1 MKTAMAHIRAYTA
14 KSQFMMCTVF
24 LAVAVLSILFSA
36 TCFGKN
42 VVIDIDGKQ
51 TEVFMFAKDVE
62 GVLDQ
67 ADITL
72 HEQDEISA
80 NLYDK
85 AYHGQVLYVNRA
97 VPVKFDVNGQ
107 EAEFY
112 TTAGTVLDFLGENN
126 IALNEFD
133 MITPSVETEL
143 TRDMQIVLAKSEV
156 EYVVK
161 TEEIPFKT
169 VSVPNYQAD
178 AGSTTVKTEGENGLK
193 ETSYMRVWR
202 NGEVIH
208 ETVAEEKVVKTPVNQ
223 VVEYG
228 TVTAGISYRGGSVNR
243 ESITYSRMIPM
254 NATAYDLSYESC
266 GKRPGDR
273 GYGITASGMRAQRGV
288 VAVDPKVIPLGTK
301 LYIESADGSFVYGY
315 AVAGDT
321 GGAIKGNRVDLFMDS
336 YSECMQFGRR
346 TVNVYILD

>member
-1 MKTAMAHIRAYTA
+1 MKTAMAHIRACTA
-14 KSQFMMCTVF
+14 KSQFMVCTVF

-36 TCFGKN
+36 TCFGKSVVVDVDGEQTAVFVFANN
-42 VVIDIDGKQ
+42 V
-51 TEVFMFAKDVE
+51 EDVLE
-62 GVLDQ
+62 K
-67 ADITL
+67 ANITL

-80 NLYDK
+80 NLYDQ

-97 VPVKFDVNGQ
+97 VPVQFEVNGQ
-107 EAEFY
+107 QTNLY
-112 TTAGTVLDFLGENN
+112 TTAETVSDFLGENN
-126 IALNEFD
+126 ITLNEFD
-133 MITPSVETEL
+133 MVTPSLGTTL
-143 TRDMQIVLAKSEV
+143 KKNSQIVLAKAEV
-156 EYVVK
+156 EVVTT

-169 VSVPNYQAD
+169 VSVPNYEAD

-208 ETVAEEKVVKTPVNQ
+208 ETVAEEKVVKAPVNQ

-228 TVTAGISYRGGSVNR
+228 TVTAGISYRGGSIDR

-254 NATAYDLSYESC
+254 TATAYDLSYESC

-288 VAVDPKVIPLGTK
+288 VAVDPRVIPLGTK
-301 LYIESADGSFVYGY
+301 LYIESADGSYVYGY

>member
-1 MKTAMAHIRAYTA
+1 MKTAMAQYRAYTA
-14 KSQFMMCTVF
+14 KSQFMICTVC

-36 TCFGKN
+36 TCFGKTVTIDVDVEQRQVFVYASN
-42 VVIDIDGKQ
+42 VQKVLDVADIDLIS
-51 TEVFMFAKDVE
+51 E
-62 GVLDQ
+62 
-67 ADITL
+67 
-72 HEQDEISA
+72 DEISA
-80 NLYDK
+80 DLYDEVF
-85 AYHGQVLYVNRA
+85 HGQVLYIRKA
-97 VPVKFDVNGQ
+97 VPVQFEING
-107 EAEFY
+107 ENASFF
-112 TTAGTVLDFLGENN
+112 TTAQTVQDFLGENS
-126 IALNEFD
+126 IALGEFD
-133 MITPSVETEL
+133 LITPSLDTAL
-143 TRDMQIVLAKSEV
+143 TKDSKIVLVKSEV
-156 EYVVK
+156 EIVTQ

-178 AGSTTVKTEGENGLK
+178 AGSSKVKTEGKNGVK

-208 ETVAEEKVVKTPVNQ
+208 ETVAEEKVVKEPVNE

-228 TVTAGISYRGGSVNR
+228 VVTASVNYRGGSVDR
-243 ESITYSRMIPM
+243 ESITYSRVISM
-254 NATAYDLSYESC
+254 NASAYDLSYQSC

-288 VAVDPKVIPLGTK
+288 VAVDPRVIPLGTK
-301 LYIESADGSFVYGY
+301 LYIESADGSYVYGY

-346 TVNVYILD
+346 AVNVYILD